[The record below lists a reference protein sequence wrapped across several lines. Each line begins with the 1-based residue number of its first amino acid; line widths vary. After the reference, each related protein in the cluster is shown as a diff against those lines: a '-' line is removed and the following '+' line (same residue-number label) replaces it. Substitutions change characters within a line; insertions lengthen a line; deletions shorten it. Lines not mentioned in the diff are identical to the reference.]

1 MIERTCHDIYFFC
14 LTSSKGRIYL
24 KVLFYMFVIEYAR
37 CHRIDF
43 VLFYRKFIEKPLTP
57 YV

>member
-1 MIERTCHDIYFFC
+1 MIERTCHDIYFLC
-14 LTSSKGRIYL
+14 LTSSKGGIYL

-43 VLFYRKFIEKPLTP
+43 VLFL
-57 YV
+57 